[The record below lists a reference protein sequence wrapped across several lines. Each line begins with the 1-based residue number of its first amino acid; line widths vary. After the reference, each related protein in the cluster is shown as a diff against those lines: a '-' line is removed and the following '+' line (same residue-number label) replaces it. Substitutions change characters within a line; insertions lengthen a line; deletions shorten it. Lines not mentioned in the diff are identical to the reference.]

1 MASAEIEDKLNKG
14 VRMHLKLE
22 PFNAYFKKWV
32 KLYKS
37 IVREGTQTNYKNSIK
52 AIDKLFRYNATST
65 PRKKVATN
73 FSSTSLVKIIASNK
87 LRRLILIFEPVF

>member
-22 PFNAYFKKWV
+22 SFNAYFKKWV

-37 IVREGTQTNYKNSIK
+37 IVREGTQTNSKNSIK
-52 AIDKLFRYNATST
+52 VIDKHFGTTPLQHLKKSGYQLFINEFG
-65 PRKKVATN
+65 KDN
-73 FSSTSLVKIIASNK
+73 SL
-87 LRRLILIFEPVF
+87 E